1 MRVLIVEDDIK
12 INATLRQALEEERYA
27 VDSALDGE
35 QGEEMAFV
43 NEYDVIVLDLML
55 PKRDGSELV
64 QELREHGIK
73 TPILILT
80 ARDSVE
86 DRVAELNAGADDYV
100 VKPFHVDEVIAR
112 IRALVRRGSDVTT
125 TRLQVADVILDLA
138 SHAVTRAGSPIHLT
152 QTEYAILEYM
162 MHHPNKVVSRAELM
176 EHVWDDSYEGFS
188 NIVDVYMRRLRAK
201 LDEGQSIRLLET
213 VRGAGYRMRE
223 LSEATA

>member
-1 MRVLIVEDDIK
+1 MRVLIVEDDVK
-12 INATLRQALEEERYA
+12 INATLRQTLEEERYA
-27 VDSALDGE
+27 VDVAYDGE

-55 PKRDGSELV
+55 PKRRGLDV
-64 QELREHGIK
+64 VRELREHGVK

-80 ARDSVE
+80 ARDGVQ
-86 DRVAELNAGADDYV
+86 DRVNGLNSGADDYV
-100 VKPFHVDEVIAR
+100 VKPFHVDELIAR
-112 IRALVRRGSDVTT
+112 VRALVRRGSDVKT
-125 TRLQVADVILDLA
+125 TRLTVADVVLDIA
-138 SHAVTRAGSPIHLT
+138 SHTVKRRDQQIGLT

-201 LDEGQSIRLLET
+201 LDDGQEVRLVET
-213 VRGAGYRMRE
+213 VRGAGYRLRGQDE
-223 LSEATA
+223 

>member
-1 MRVLIVEDDIK
+1 MRVLIVEDDVK
-12 INATLRQALEEERYA
+12 INATLKQALEEERYA
-27 VDSALDGE
+27 VDVAHDGE

-55 PKRDGSELV
+55 PKRHGVDV
-64 QELREHGIK
+64 IKELREHSVK

-80 ARDSVE
+80 ARDGVAARVE
-86 DRVAELNAGADDYV
+86 GLNIGADDYV

-112 IRALVRRGSDVTT
+112 VRALVRRGSEVKS
-125 TRLQVADVILDLA
+125 TRLQVADVSLDVA
-138 SHAVTRAGSPIHLT
+138 SHTVKRGSEQVNLT

-201 LDEGQSIRLLET
+201 LDEGKDLRLVET
-213 VRGAGYRMRE
+213 VRGAGYRLRGQD
-223 LSEATA
+223 